1 MNVST
6 DPLILKKL
14 EDFRVRR
21 RNLILLRGLCT
32 GFVTLCI
39 TFSAIALI
47 DFATQA
53 RIPDDLRTGLSIF
66 GYIIVIASIWKT
78 SARML
83 VHLPSHRE
91 LARLIEQTK
100 PEMKQD
106 ILSAVEL
113 GSQEG
118 QNNDSEKFRKLVQEK
133 VSGQVHSLDI
143 ISLLP
148 FAKVKRWLQ
157 ASFALIV
164 LCLGLFSFT
173 DFGPKFQQLIER
185 ALLPGS
191 NIAPV
196 TNIEVTLLNPDDNI
210 TVTPKNEP
218 LRFLAELKGKVG
230 DKGYGEVELQV
241 RESKNY
247 KKFPMFTRTVER
259 FSLDYNV
266 ESNPFDYRVWVAGSP
281 RTAWQHM
288 DVASRPHIVGFSKT
302 YHFPEYTKLPSQ
314 TIKEKNGH
322 LSAWEGTR
330 AELELTLSQPVSSGS
345 LFIDWTGKKADSIS
359 LVISENG
366 LSLTGSLVLNQSGTY
381 RAIEFIDR
389 HIGWKGKP
397 SPRYEINTRIDL
409 APSIRWLPEQEN
421 ALLLAPEDILSLEAW
436 AEDDLGLERIEF
448 HFRTNKGKWKKF
460 LIPGNNNPKGKN
472 RFPVGFDIDLLSL
485 KPKPGDQ
492 GFLKL
497 VAFDLKGSSS
507 ETEPIQISFV
517 SRSFDLSPLNT
528 LKQKNRGMEIWEEV
542 ANKNRSMA
550 KEFQELTREKNAQNE
565 LLDSSK
571 ESIEKMNNEFSE
583 IENLAFQEL
592 LQILTSMPKGTD
604 AQEIS
609 MLTQGMGKLAK
620 TARPQAKMIIRSIQN
635 PSNNLKENKKDL
647 TKLSHHLNQNT
658 VGLSGNLRNIYRDLQ
673 DQHVITLAASYLHQL
688 NSQQMEL
695 KKMAHEN
702 HSPTFL
708 KRRQQIALHQWD
720 AILKVL
726 SYQKSGVPSSIKK
739 LSREQGNLLESLE
752 HISEK
757 KDAFA
762 QRVDQWSKIVERT
775 YLEIKRDLV
784 KHADHSF
791 SQHRTNLFNNLGYSW
806 GSLGELSVDW
816 ENFEEESEKN
826 DFLRNSLNEK
836 ILVNIQTLIMRS
848 EVEHFKKDSVAGFVK
863 DAGQASRALI
873 ELKQKFNH
881 SIDKT
886 EDENDNLA
894 RTCLLISDS
903 FRKLEM
909 YHLILQAA
917 NQAVYFT
924 NLEKR
929 SHRGSI
935 ASGERSRQWAMVQSF
950 WEPSSNFLQKGKFA
964 KEAIEILKS
973 LKGKSYVKDI
983 SKEMKKR
990 IDKSDHSFSSMDQEG
1005 ELIIAQLEQVLL
1017 LLKPEASQARKII
1030 NELAP
1035 TLAELARA
1043 LAKETRL
1050 RKENAEEIKDK
1061 NDSSVAETRQES
1073 TKMEAKQILLEQNID
1088 TFTRALKQEA
1098 GIQNLLDKEG
1108 REIARDSD
1116 DASALVQT
1124 RKQEVRKTLTEV
1136 LQARTKEEQ
1145 KEILEKTVIKQEEL
1159 AETFELIAE
1168 HFENVEIKK
1177 ETSQTREQLRNVEKE
1192 LGIEEEIEKQFAQA
1206 EKLAELAKLPPEA
1219 LLKELEKELSKNK
1232 PMQEELTN
1240 ISKETIEDVKEVL
1253 EKAKNE
1259 EVQIAKELENSDQ
1272 ELAKKKAELAKQL
1285 EQVAKESSNLAKNQI
1300 KQTAQK
1306 SEEALAKES
1315 SDQIKEIQQELE
1327 DVARKSIDKAKPA
1340 NTSQTIKEQALE
1352 LAKSLSNVQKVLK
1365 DTGADI
1371 SELANQSLDQVK
1383 NDATIAESKL
1393 DETRQE
1399 LSNQEQKEKDL
1410 SQEAEEARKKTAE
1423 ANALA
1428 VQAKE
1433 EQQFKEK
1440 NAEQVKNDASLQP
1453 DNQAAQ
1459 KETQDANAQ
1468 AKEAQENA
1476 DQLLALA
1483 KNAQD
1488 DEKLINNKLEQAI
1501 IETEAR
1507 RKNTEKS
1514 EEIAKASEERAQIL
1528 ANPQEQ
1534 KKVQSAAKQANQKA
1548 EEASKLAA
1556 KLEKKAADIAEA
1568 LKDLENDGETPKE
1581 ELVKAMDQ
1589 QESIAEEVFD
1599 SSEDLARTARHEDR
1613 LENEEAAEEIME
1625 IAEKTKSLSEKE
1637 IPETAQALQNKALS
1651 NELQNLAEEAQ
1662 KLASKSDNKEAS
1674 ENLEETADQTL
1685 ASLDEDTSLAQIKDT
1700 ADQFAQDVKQAAEAF
1715 ANDADKASNNQ
1726 KKAQQ
1731 QADNQSQQAQV
1742 ANQQAKEAKQKA
1754 DSLAKE
1760 AQKAKNLAQLA
1771 QNDAQEASDTA
1782 GLDPNDAKAQES
1794 AQLAK
1799 SESETA
1805 LSNAQKADQEVE
1817 VAKKSQQSLDQAA
1830 SNAEQESQ
1838 KMQTELGKAE
1848 KDAELK
1854 KQIAEAATELAQ
1866 SANEFLESLPD
1877 DPVFSDLVEEGQ
1889 SNASPGEALANTVNA
1904 LEEEIAALSNLDSD
1918 FEESSNTSSPISTDS
1933 AEEMALTNITDP
1945 SEIKSAPTTPLAQN
1959 GPELESD
1966 PSSRDESSHDQGT
1979 ETLLNSPEIG
1989 QALAQTL
1996 DFLDQA
2002 LNTTGN
2008 PFTQEEE
2015 LNPNVPGDGQPTD
2028 DIAGKE
2034 GDPQLGEPG
2043 EPGKPIPG
2051 HGPGNGR
2058 GGSQSGYPG
2067 LSHSSAQA
2075 MTEAARVLAEASK
2088 VQAQAMAQA
2097 RAPIQN
2103 SLNLQNSPQSND
2115 GAYMEEDD
2123 LSFQKIPELNGE
2135 EFEQW
2140 GKLPPKLAKDLM
2152 EAPRENVAG
2161 DYRNRVEAYFQAMAS
2176 KARKIK

>member
-460 LIPGNNNPKGKN
+460 LIPGNNNPNGKN

-806 GSLGELSVDW
+806 GSLGELSGDW

-836 ILVNIQTLIMRS
+836 ILINIEALIMRS

-964 KEAIEILKS
+964 KEAIEILKN

-1050 RKENAEEIKDK
+1050 RKENAEEIKNK

-1232 PMQEELTN
+1232 PMQEELNN

-1306 SEEALAKES
+1306 SEEALAKVA
-1315 SDQIKEIQQELE
+1315 SDQIKEIQQKLE
-1327 DVARKSIDKAKPA
+1327 DVAQKSIDKAKPA

-1393 DETRQE
+1393 DETRQA

-1507 RKNTEKS
+1507 KKNTEKS
-1514 EEIAKASEERAQIL
+1514 KEIAKASEERAQIL

-1589 QESIAEEVFD
+1589 QESIAAEVFD

-1685 ASLDEDTSLAQIKDT
+1685 ASLDEDTSLDQIKDT

-1760 AQKAKNLAQLA
+1760 AQKAKDLAQQA
-1771 QNDAQEASDTA
+1771 QNDAQDASDTA

-1805 LSNAQKADQEVE
+1805 LSNVQKTDQQAE

-1959 GPELESD
+1959 GPELESE
-1966 PSSRDESSHDQGT
+1966 PSSRDESSNDQGT
-1979 ETLLNSPEIG
+1979 ETLLDSPEIG

-2067 LSHSSAQA
+2067 LSHSTAQA

>member
-620 TARPQAKMIIRSIQN
+620 TTRPQAKMIIRSIQN

-762 QRVDQWSKIVERT
+762 QRVDQWSNIVERT

-836 ILVNIQTLIMRS
+836 ILINIQTLIMRS

-964 KEAIEILKS
+964 KEAIEILKN

-1232 PMQEELTN
+1232 PMQEELNN

-1272 ELAKKKAELAKQL
+1272 EFAKKKAELAKQL

-1315 SDQIKEIQQELE
+1315 SHQIKEIQQELE
-1327 DVARKSIDKAKPA
+1327 DVAQKSIDKAKPA

-1352 LAKSLSNVQKVLK
+1352 LAKSLSNVQKILK

-1393 DETRQE
+1393 DETRQA

-1459 KETQDANAQ
+1459 KEAQAANAQ
-1468 AKEAQENA
+1468 AKEAQENV

-1507 RKNTEKS
+1507 KKNTEKS
-1514 EEIAKASEERAQIL
+1514 KEIAKASEERAQIL

-1589 QESIAEEVFD
+1589 QESIAAEVFD

-1685 ASLDEDTSLAQIKDT
+1685 ASLDEHTSLDQIKDT

-1805 LSNAQKADQEVE
+1805 LSNAQKADQEAE

-1966 PSSRDESSHDQGT
+1966 PLSRDESSNDQGT
-1979 ETLLNSPEIG
+1979 ETLLDSPEIG

-2067 LSHSSAQA
+2067 LSHSTAQA